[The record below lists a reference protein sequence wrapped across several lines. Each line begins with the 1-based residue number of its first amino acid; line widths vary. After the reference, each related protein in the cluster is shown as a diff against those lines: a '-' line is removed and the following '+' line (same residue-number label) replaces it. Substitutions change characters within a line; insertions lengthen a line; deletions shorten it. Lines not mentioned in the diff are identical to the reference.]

1 LQPEALVNLRLLELA
16 EVLLKERRNFKFKAY
31 IGLLLFFG
39 LLFLYSEFISH
50 YLFSLPGNYLDT
62 LLWLSGIS
70 VFLVLLSVLASPL
83 FLNSLLKPKLL
94 VLQFYPDFKKI
105 IEIMLRRT
113 NIKKV
118 DFYVSHHLSRNAMVY
133 REAGRYRIVF
143 AADLMDLL
151 TPSEFAGVLG
161 HELGHIYNKDLYLNS
176 MLWLGFRVLGVV
188 KQLSF
193 VFILASSRLISTLSK
208 AKDKYK
214 DLSFIK
220 MSPHYYSNIIAM
232 LLALPIGLLLFF
244 LGMLLLIFGLFL
256 NLGIAIF
263 NLINKS
269 REYAADLYSAIYSSP
284 HCVCQG
290 LKKIF
295 YLNQNTQS
303 PVFRFPE
310 YCTLGSETD
319 SMAQPDIYEYIKGTL
334 SSHPFTYNRLR
345 RLRKYEEIE
354 ERLLTRAKDFSAL
367 VRFPKGRRKK
377 IKIPPSLQLTLPL

>member
-1 LQPEALVNLRLLELA
+1 MQPEALVNLRLLELT
-16 EVLLKERRNFKFKAY
+16 EVLVRERRNFKFKAY
-31 IGLLLFFG
+31 LGLLLFFG
-39 LLFLYSEFISH
+39 LLFLYAEFIFH
-50 YLFSLPGNYLDT
+50 YLFSFRGNYVDT
-62 LLWLSGIS
+62 LLWIS
-70 VFLVLLSVLASPL
+70 AISIFLIFLSVIASPL

-113 NIKKV
+113 NIKRV

-133 REAGRYRIVF
+133 KEAGRYRIVF

-151 TPSEFAGVLG
+151 TSSEFAGVLG

-176 MLWLGFRVLGVV
+176 MLWLGFRVLGVI
-188 KQLSF
+188 KQFS
-193 VFILASSRLISTLSK
+193 FILILISSRLISTLNK

-214 DLSFIK
+214 DLSFIR
-220 MSPHYYSNIIAM
+220 MSPNYYSNIIVM
-232 LLALPIGLLLFF
+232 LLAIPIGLFLFF
-244 LGMLLLIFGLFL
+244 IGVLLLILGLFL

-290 LKKIF
+290 LKKIY
-295 YLNQNTQS
+295 YLNQNTQA

-345 RLRKYEEIE
+345 RLRRYEEIE
-354 ERLLTRAKDFSAL
+354 ERLITTAKDFSAL
-367 VRFPKGRRKK
+367 VRFPKGRRRR
-377 IKIPPSLQLTLPL
+377 IKIPPTLQLTLPL